1 MTVSAA
7 MTSLRLFEGGTTD
20 FLETRRGPTLGML
33 VMLCSPPS
41 PPVVTAGK
49 AAVATAV
56 AAEKVETAAKEKVKS
71 KGSTDEAVEAPTRT
85 VAVRPRLPAAT
96 AAEPKP
102 PKVVP
107 PR

>member
-7 MTSLRLFEGGTTD
+7 MTSLRLFESGTAS
-20 FLETRRGPTLGML
+20 FLEAGRRGLTLAML
-33 VMLCSPPS
+33 
-41 PPVVTAGK
+41 AGHAMFAGGGSGGCRK
-49 AAVATAV
+49 GGGGGDRGRKVQT
-56 AAEKVETAAKEKVKS
+56 AAEEDVVN
-71 KGSTDEAVEAPTRT
+71 KGSTGEAVEAPTRT